1 MDQTLR
7 HRMQEKHV
15 LGLLEEWS
23 SGLTDVQPRRL
34 RMVGLEKQWCQ
45 NGGARTME
53 LDQWLPTLTDIRLPS
68 SPLRSRYASK
78 CIAACDRYVIG
89 EASLVD
95 IRIRGRVD
103 WVMTICY
110 DN

>member
-1 MDQTLR
+1 
-7 HRMQEKHV
+7 MQEKHV

-45 NGGARTME
+45 NGGART
-53 LDQWLPTLTDIRLPS
+53 
-68 SPLRSRYASK
+68 LRSRYASK